1 MVYILVYK
9 MVYRGVVENGG
20 VQNIMETSAL
30 RIIFMFLTLVLGLL
44 FLGTATLAMTRF
56 VQSTRHRLK
65 PRQHSVFPADPWRES
80 GRRLHG
86 RPRP

>member
-9 MVYRGVVENGG
+9 MVYRGVGKNGG

-30 RIIFMFLTLVLGLL
+30 RVTFMFLTLVLGLL

-56 VQSTRHRLK
+56 VRSTRHRLK
-65 PRQHSVFPADPWRES
+65 PRQHAVFPCDPWRES

>member
-1 MVYILVYK
+1 MVYILVYE
-9 MVYRGVVENGG
+9 MVYRGVGKNGG

-44 FLGTATLAMTRF
+44 FIGTVTLAMTRF
-56 VQSTRHRLK
+56 VRSTHHHPK
-65 PRQHSVFPADPWRES
+65 PRQHATFPCDPWRES

>member
-1 MVYILVYK
+1 MVYILVYQ
-9 MVYRGVVENGG
+9 GVGKNRG

-56 VQSTRHRLK
+56 VRSTRHRPK
-65 PRQHSVFPADPWRES
+65 PRQHAVFPCDPWRES
-80 GRRLHG
+80 GRRLQG

>member
-30 RIIFMFLTLVLGLL
+30 RVTFMFLTLVLGLL

-56 VQSTRHRLK
+56 IRSTRHRPK
-65 PRQHSVFPADPWRES
+65 PQQHAVFPCDPWRES
-80 GRRLHG
+80 GRRLRG
-86 RPRP
+86 RPRL

>member
-30 RIIFMFLTLVLGLL
+30 RITFMFLTLVLGLL
-44 FLGTATLAMTRF
+44 FIGTATLAMTRF
-56 VQSTRHRLK
+56 VRSTRHRPK
-65 PRQHSVFPADPWRES
+65 PRQHAVFPCDPWRES

>member
-1 MVYILVYK
+1 MTSVSDASQLILAFV
-9 MVYRGVVENGG
+9 
-20 VQNIMETSAL
+20 
-30 RIIFMFLTLVLGLL
+30 TLLLGLL

-56 VQSTRHRLK
+56 VRSTRHRPK
-65 PRQHSVFPADPWRES
+65 PRQHAVFPCDPWRES

>member
-9 MVYRGVVENGG
+9 MVYRGVVKNGG

-44 FLGTATLAMTRF
+44 LLGTVTLAITRF
-56 VQSTRHRLK
+56 VRSTRHRPK
-65 PRQHSVFPADPWRES
+65 PRQHAVFPCDPWRES
-80 GRRLHG
+80 GRRLNDRT
-86 RPRP
+86 RP